1 MWRHIIREPFNL
13 LHLMF
18 LASYFSSYISL
29 SLSSTVQIANI
40 LKWKDDFIGGKTVEV
55 WCLSTEVKRGF
66 NFPFRFIY
74 GQTVTK
80 CRICIPCD
88 ILNLF
93 KKTSSCHS
101 YTTTASASG
110 NICVNSSDLELYK
123 LYFARFAAK
132 LWNEIPCHI
141 RHLSENKFKQT
152 LRKLLF
158 DILNSDETTL
168 IRPP

>member
-1 MWRHIIREPFNL
+1 M
-13 LHLMF
+13 
-18 LASYFSSYISL
+18 ISL
-29 SLSSTVQIANI
+29 AVKLSRFDVS
-40 LKWKDDFIGGKTVEV
+40 
-55 WCLSTEVKRGF
+55 STEVKRGF
-66 NFPFRFIY
+66 NFPCRFIY

-88 ILNLF
+88 ILNQF

-101 YTTTASASG
+101 YTTAASASV